1 MVVGSIIPFAGSTI
15 PEGFLVCNGAA
26 VSRDTYADLFSVI
39 GTTFG
44 AGDGLNTFNLPNLMG
59 RVAMC
64 DSANYSL
71 GTSGGE
77 ETHTLDDTELAS
89 HSHAVPPHSH
99 GNTIKAKTPK
109 FTHSVTQAEFK
120 YTKLNSGSNFA
131 SSKNNAWSSTST
143 KSMSRATN
151 FAVANHAATDCT
163 MSGGVIDCAAMDTTS
178 VGSGAAHNN
187 LMPYLT
193 LVYLIYSPE
202 TIYQPG
208 MVYFN
213 GSMVVSPSGAYF
225 TGKGV

>member
-26 VSRDTYADLFSVI
+26 VSRDIYADLFSVI

-44 AGDGLNTFNLPNLMG
+44 AGDGLNTFNLPNLVG

-64 DSANYSL
+64 DSVNYTL
-71 GTSGGE
+71 GASGGE
-77 ETHTLDDTELAS
+77 ETHTLTSTELAS

-109 FTHSVTQAEFK
+109 FTHTVTQAEFK

-151 FAVANHAATDCT
+151 FAVANHAASNCT
-163 MSGGVIDCAAMDTTS
+163 MTGGVTDCAAFDTELS
-178 VGSGAAHNN
+178 GLGAAHNN
-187 LMPYLT
+187 MMPFT
-193 LVYLIYSPE
+193 VFTYLIYSPE
-202 TIYQPG
+202 KVYPPG

-213 GSMVVSPSGAYF
+213 GAMVTGPSGCYF
-225 TGKGV
+225 TGKG